1 MLKNALTTIRPAS
14 AEIFKDKVNIILAGI
29 PVIMGI
35 LLYYFLGAW
44 VYGSVMDQ
52 GHMLIKEYVS
62 EGTMGQI
69 VYYIVAAILTIML
82 YFLVNWTFILVVSA
96 IASPFND
103 MLSTRIEKRL
113 EGKTPDN
120 LQKTFSE
127 MIKRMAGT
135 LLNEAKKIS
144 FVIFLSVLALVLGFF
159 PILTPLSV
167 FLSILLLSIQFL
179 DYSWARHNIK
189 FGSCFGDIRRHVV
202 GYALGGAFFFIIVS
216 IPVINL
222 VVAPLATSYFTI
234 LWMKNNE
241 RINKITE

>member
-1 MLKNALTTIRPAS
+1 MLKNALTSFKPAS
-14 AEIFKDKVNIILAGI
+14 AQIFKDKVNIILAGI

-44 VYGSVMDQ
+44 VYGSVMEQ
-52 GHMLIKEYVS
+52 GNMLIKEYVS
-62 EGTMGQI
+62 EGTMGQF

-82 YFLVNWTFILVVSA
+82 YFLVNWTFVLVVSA

-113 EGKTPDN
+113 EGKTPDS
-120 LQKTFSE
+120 LQQTFSS
-127 MIKRMAGT
+127 MIKRLAGT
-135 LLNEAKKIS
+135 LLNEGKKIA

-179 DYSWARHNIK
+179 DYSWARHDIK
-189 FGSCFGDIRRHVV
+189 FGNCFGDLRRHVI

-216 IPVINL
+216 IPVVNL
-222 VVAPLATSYFTI
+222 IVPPLATSFFTI

-241 RINKITE
+241 RINQVTE

>member
-1 MLKNALTTIRPAS
+1 MLKNALTSFKPAS
-14 AEIFKDKVNIILAGI
+14 AQIFKDKVNIILAGI

-52 GHMLIKEYVS
+52 GHTLIKEYVS
-62 EGTMGQI
+62 EGTMGQF

-82 YFLVNWTFILVVSA
+82 YFLVNWTFVLVVSA

-113 EGKTPDN
+113 EGKTPDS
-120 LQKTFSE
+120 LQQTFAT
-127 MIKRMAGT
+127 MMKRMAGT
-135 LLNEAKKIS
+135 LVNEAKKIT

-159 PILTPLSV
+159 PILTPASV

-179 DYSWARHNIK
+179 DYSWARHDIK
-189 FGSCFGDIRRHVV
+189 FGKCFGDLRRHVV

-216 IPVINL
+216 IPVVNL
-222 VVAPLATSYFTI
+222 IVPPLATSFFTI

-241 RINKITE
+241 RFNQITE